1 MSPKNSINKIKNN
14 NQENIENRNSSL
26 KNLNPPV
33 TILQNIKNKELF
45 KEKVFENIKK
55 KFNFQKTFEEMKK
68 LKTKSIISKF

>member
-1 MSPKNSINKIKNN
+1 MSPKNSINKNN
-14 NQENIENRNSSL
+14 NQENIENRNSPL

-45 KEKVFENIKK
+45 KEKVFENVKK
-55 KFNFQKTFEEMKK
+55 KFNFQKTFEEMKN